1 MSAIDALDGQ
11 LLELRRLIA
20 GARALCY
27 TGRPVE
33 DPPMATRHERPEAHD
48 PTPCAVHVKR
58 PDGLDL
64 EVSGSAAFVTAMLKD
79 VLEVLGVIPPPPP
92 A

>member
-1 MSAIDALDGQ
+1 MTDVFYPLDEQLAALRHHIATA
-11 LLELRRLIA
+11 RR
-20 GARALCY
+20 LCY

-33 DPPMATRHERPEAHD
+33 DPPMGTRHERPEAHD

-58 PDGLDL
+58 ADGLDL

-79 VLEVLGVIPPPPP
+79 VLEVLGVIPPPP